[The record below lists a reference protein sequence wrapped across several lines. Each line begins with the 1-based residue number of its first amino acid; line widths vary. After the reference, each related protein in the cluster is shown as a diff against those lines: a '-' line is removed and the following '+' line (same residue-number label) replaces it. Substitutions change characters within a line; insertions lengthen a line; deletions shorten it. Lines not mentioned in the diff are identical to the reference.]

1 LVTIQIVE
9 TKDLKA
15 LLPDGVGVTP
25 TPLPKPL
32 IDDSKVCT
40 LLVDLA
46 VGQSVGPCQMSATVL
61 YYVIERQGHLRV
73 EDEQAELQTGSLAIV
88 PAGAV
93 RAISAAG
100 QMRILAVQIP

>member
-1 LVTIQIVE
+1 MTIQIVE

-25 TPLPKPL
+25 TPL

-46 VGQSVGPCQMSATVL
+46 AGQSVGPCQMSTTVL
-61 YYVIERQGHLRV
+61 YYVVEGQGHLRV

-88 PAGAV
+88 PAGTV

>member
-1 LVTIQIVE
+1 MTIQIVE

-25 TPLPKPL
+25 TPL

-46 VGQSVGPCQMSATVL
+46 VDQSVGPCQMSATVL
-61 YYVIERQGHLRV
+61 YYVVEGQGHLRV

-88 PAGAV
+88 PAGTV

>member
-1 LVTIQIVE
+1 MTIQIVE

-25 TPLPKPL
+25 TPL
-32 IDDSKVCT
+32 IDDSKVCA
-40 LLVDLA
+40 LLVNLA
-46 VGQSVGPCQMSATVL
+46 AGQSVGPCQMSATVL
-61 YYVIERQGHLRV
+61 YYVVEGQGHLRV